1 MTVCHSPLCYNTAME
16 KKDEGAVFSIASAV
30 AQVEA
35 SLREYPDLIDYS
47 VALHPPSAVV
57 LADRLHEAFLPLPP
71 DGVFCQPSQ
80 LYEALA
86 SLEMCFFRFPGLN
99 RDYKELAEALL
110 AQVEGWW
117 VYRTET
123 AHSFR
128 WTNSV
133 CRCEVLLHKGAASPT
148 HRHNCFFLLG

>member
-1 MTVCHSPLCYNTAME
+1 ME

-71 DGVFCQPSQ
+71 DGVFRHSGH

-86 SLEMCFFRFPGLN
+86 RLEMCFFRFPSLHH
-99 RDYKELAEALL
+99 DHKELAEALL
-110 AQVEGWW
+110 VQVEGFW
-117 VYRTET
+117 VTGPI
-123 AHSFR
+123 AVPAKWF
-128 WTNSV
+128 NPV
-133 CRCEVLLHKGAASPT
+133 CRCRTLANVDQDNPPK
-148 HRHNCFFLLG
+148 HRHGCFLRLG